1 MDSPLFLIKKMIEA
15 DNLLGIQDYYHEL
28 QSGEYEEVDWQ
39 VLFKDCYLHACL
51 KKRAAIAAWFTS
63 VYEDF
68 DPISKIALRQ
78 IFPYGRYLLNK
89 GQGGGQGQGKN

>member
-1 MDSPLFLIKKMIEA
+1 MDDPVFIIKKMIES
-15 DNLLGIQDYYHEL
+15 DNLSGIQTVYNELLSGDY
-28 QSGEYEEVDWQ
+28 GEIDWQ

-51 KKRAAIAAWFTS
+51 KKRAAIAEWFTS

-78 IFPYGRYLLNK
+78 VFPYGRYLLAK
-89 GQGGGQGQGKN
+89 GQGKN